1 MNIKSMVELHGYK
14 IFVSIW
20 HPYPFVFPQRG
31 GGAMAP
37 MAPP

>member
-20 HPYPFVFPQRG
+20 HPYPFVFPQS

-37 MAPP
+37 VAPP